1 MADTSYPKGMQRL
14 LNGSI
19 NLGTAPLKVCLVTA
33 GYTYSTAHEF
43 VSDLGTRVGVDQALT
58 NVSITGG
65 VLDADDLDFGL
76 LAPGSALKAVV
87 IYLDTGAPSTSPLLL
102 YLDQLAGFPMTT
114 NGGGV
119 TIPWSDGTKKIARIA
134 GTFYPKGA
142 ALTMGGGVNW
152 GTDALK
158 VALVPAGYSRDEAH
172 EFLSDL
178 GTPLATQAMAGRTTT
193 GGVFDAADNDFG
205 AQAGPGVVGG
215 VAIFKDT
222 GASATSP
229 LLIYTEDVIGFPF
242 TLNGSGVK
250 VVWPDVATRIFSL
263 VPA

>member
-1 MADTSYPKGMQRL
+1 MANTSYPKGMQKL
-14 LNGSI
+14 LSAAIDLEND
-19 NLGTAPLKVCLVTA
+19 PLKACLLPST
-33 GYTYSTAHEF
+33 YTYSTAHEF
-43 VSDLGTRVGVDQALT
+43 VSNLGTRVGTDQTLD
-58 NVSITGG
+58 NVTITGG
-65 VLDADDLDFGL
+65 VLDADDLDFGA
-76 LAPGSALKAVV
+76 LAPGDTLKAIA
-87 IYLDTGAPSTSPLLL
+87 IYRDTGNASTSPVLF
-102 YLDQLAGFPMTT
+102 YMDQLTGFPMAT

-119 TIPWSDGTKKIARIA
+119 TIPWSDGPLKIARIA
-134 GTFYPKGA
+134 GPFYPKGA

-178 GTPLATQAMAGRTTT
+178 GTPLATQAMSSRTTT

-222 GASATSP
+222 GDPATSP

>member
-43 VSDLGTRVGVDQALT
+43 VSDLGTRAGVDQALT

-87 IYLDTGAPSTSPLLL
+87 IYLDTGNPSTSPLLL

-152 GTDALK
+152 GADALK
-158 VALVPAGYSRDEAH
+158 VALVPAGYDRDEAH

-178 GTPLATQAMAGRTTT
+178 GAPLATQAMSSRTTT
-193 GGVFDAADNDFG
+193 GGVFDAADANFG
-205 AQAGPGVVGG
+205 AIAPGSTAKA
-215 VAIFKDT
+215 AILYKDT
-222 GASATSP
+222 GNPATSP
-229 LLIYTEDVIGFPF
+229 LLAYIDQLTGFP
-242 TLNGSGVK
+242 
-250 VVWPDVATRIFSL
+250 VATNGGGVTIPWANGAGKIFSL
-263 VPA
+263 IPA